1 MVLELGF
8 SKEIKYIHVSQ
19 IIYCKKLAHVIV
31 KADKYQHLYLASWKL
46 RRAIMWFQSKDREK
60 KETNKTM
67 SQLKTVKQE
76 KIPLTCVI
84 QTFNWLDEAH
94 AQNEGTLLYL
104 GCWFKC
110 YSYPWHLQRN
120 TQNNIWPMS
129 GCFHGLVKLTI
140 KLTIVVLNG
149 LSLISHT
156 ARDRLI
162 LLLFVNMLGCVS
174 FEISH
179 DWTFS
184 FIEVLF
190 YFATIILKHGMSS
203 VDSLVSLYRVNQTQ
217 MGVPA
222 LFCIL

>member
-120 TQNNIWPMS
+120 TQNNIWPNVWVLPWS
-129 GCFHGLVKLTI
+129 GQIDNKINHRSTQWFVF
-140 KLTIVVLNG
+140 N
-149 LSLISHT
+149 LSYSKRQIDTFVICKYAWLC
-156 ARDRLI
+156 
-162 LLLFVNMLGCVS
+162 LFWN
-174 FEISH
+174 
-179 DWTFS
+179 
-184 FIEVLF
+184 
-190 YFATIILKHGMSS
+190 
-203 VDSLVSLYRVNQTQ
+203 
-217 MGVPA
+217 
-222 LFCIL
+222 